1 MEKWNCYSLKWLSS
15 RAKETLPKVL
25 NNMGYKDRFKIL
37 ENNQSLVIRSTF
49 SVVSKALQEAE
60 NLAHDEKGHLIQI
73 RQTTHSSI
81 WIPESEATTLKAA
94 YQAAIQ
100 VVDNGW
106 PVENDPETAVGCSM
120 DGDNFREKWE
130 LDYMQE

>member
-1 MEKWNCYSLKWLSS
+1 MEKWNCYSLKWLSV

-60 NLAHDEKGHLIQI
+60 NLAHGEKGHLIQI
-73 RQTTHSSI
+73 RQTTYSSI

-106 PVENDPETAVGCSM
+106 PIENDPETAVGCSM
-120 DGDNFREKWE
+120 DGDNFREEWE
-130 LDYMQE
+130 LEYMQE